1 MPDSTLN
8 RRSVALYVA
17 KPTQFSYPQETA
29 ELPKNPAAKKAAT
42 SSCGRHN
49 MSGITSANAFH
60 SKIAA
65 DRKVEPPIPHSSVT
79 QRWGARSINRCDH
92 HEFAGASGAAGVSV
106 RWGLASSRIS
116 PPRRGFRHGLFGLR
130 IWSRYLSRA
139 AR

>member
-42 SSCGRHN
+42 FSCGRHN
-49 MSGITSANAFH
+49 ISVITSAKAFH

-65 DRKVEPPIPHSSVT
+65 DRKVEPPIRHST
-79 QRWGARSINRCDH
+79 LGRKAHQPLRS
-92 HEFAGASGAAGVSV
+92 S
-106 RWGLASSRIS
+106 
-116 PPRRGFRHGLFGLR
+116 
-130 IWSRYLSRA
+130 
-139 AR
+139 

>member
-1 MPDSTLN
+1 MDC
-8 RRSVALYVA
+8 
-17 KPTQFSYPQETA
+17 
-29 ELPKNPAAKKAAT
+29 PAARCVNYISGIIHRCLCRFWRSPIALKILPRKKR
-42 SSCGRHN
+42 RHAPAG
-49 MSGITSANAFH
+49 GITSANAFH

>member
-49 MSGITSANAFH
+49 ISGITSANAFH

-79 QRWGARSINRCDH
+79 QRWGARSIKRCDD
-92 HEFAGASGAAGVSV
+92 HEFAGAM
-106 RWGLASSRIS
+106 AS
-116 PPRRGFRHGLFGLR
+116 
-130 IWSRYLSRA
+130 
-139 AR
+139 